1 MKKYFLAAAAVTA
14 LASSVPASAQ
24 LGDTVQRG
32 LQNLLGGGM
41 NARLSALDNQIR
53 VSLQNGEITRSQAS
67 RLNDELVQLRQ
78 LDRTYR
84 AGGLTR
90 MEREELDQRLMR
102 LERRIQEARS
112 GDGDRYDRND
122 RDNNGR
128 YGSGIPYG
136 HMPPAGQCRVWYQ
149 GRPAGHQPPP
159 TSCSVA
165 ERQASANGGRVIY
178 GTDRDRDRDDRWDD
192 RRDGDRNDRDYRD
205 NDYRQDYRRNDG
217 LADFENDRL
226 LRRWALSN
234 FDMNRDGM
242 LSAQEARSASAAFQN
257 AADSNR
263 DGRVSQVEYDRA
275 RMSLA
280 RR

>member
-1 MKKYFLAAAAVTA
+1 MKKYLLAAVAVAA
-14 LASSVPASAQ
+14 LGSSVPASAQ
-24 LGDTVQRG
+24 LGDVVQRG
-32 LQNLLGGGM
+32 LQSLLGGGT
-41 NARLSALDNQIR
+41 NARFSALDNQIR
-53 VSLQNGEITRSQAS
+53 VSLQNGQISRSQAAD
-67 RLNDELVQLRQ
+67 LHGELTQLRQ

-90 MEREELDQRLMR
+90 MEREELEERQLR
-102 LERRIQEARS
+102 LERRIQDARS
-112 GDGDRYDRND
+112 GYAGGDD

-128 YGSGIPYG
+128 WGNGIPNG

-149 GRPAGHQPPP
+149 GRPAGHQPRP
-159 TSCSVA
+159 TSCSTA
-165 ERQASANGGRVIY
+165 EREANASGGRVIY
-178 GTDRDRDRDDRWDD
+178 GTDRDRDDD
-192 RRDGDRNDRDYRD
+192 RRDDRDDRDYRD

-226 LRRWALSN
+226 LRRWALSH
-234 FDMNRDGM
+234 FDMNRDGR
-242 LSAQEARSASAAFQN
+242 LSAQESRSATLAFQN

-263 DGRVSQVEYDRA
+263 DGRVSQAEYERA